1 MQPINYGVEIQDPT
15 QSFLSAFQTGAAI
28 QDIGLKKQQQQQQM
42 ANQKVIL
49 DGLAKI
55 RQPGATVDD
64 VANLAMIL
72 PKDQSETV
80 LKAFALKTDAQKQ
93 NALGSAGKVV
103 SALFAGENDIA
114 MQYLNDQATSMRNS
128 GNEEGAKFLDTWR
141 DVTRVNPTASQNFF
155 TAELLRLPGGD
166 KIVENIIKLGGE
178 RRLEAEAKPK
188 LAELEAKAISA
199 GVAADFARPV
209 AEAELAKTKAETI
222 APSVRESIDFAN
234 LKPDQQQT
242 FKALQILK
250 KPPAAVTNVNV
261 SNVDKTASAELG
273 KLIPDLY
280 NQGNAAST
288 QLADIARYRVSLD
301 TAITGPFADQRLAG
315 ARIANALGFVG
326 DKGINSSRE
335 LIQGN
340 AEMALGARG
349 MLKGQGEI
357 TKDEQKLL
365 IQARAGDINFTKGEL
380 KTLFN
385 VFERASTAQYTQS
398 RKLLESASKES
409 PTARMFLDNMQPLP
423 QPEPLKP
430 AAPPAP
436 AAPAAPVAPGMP
448 AGFRVIQRG

>member
-1 MQPINYGVEIQDPT
+1 MAQINPFQGPVNYSVDVQSPFEAAIGGFKIGQAGAEMQAQAQAREQK
-15 QSFLSAFQTGAAI
+15 QKFQTGLSDFFKKPDRTYEDLEQLLPFA
-28 QDIGLKKQQQQQQM
+28 DKQQFEALTKVGEGMERRKLDTEKRFSAQTLLALESDPAVAKTMLQERFE
-42 ANQKVIL
+42 AEKDPNQKRALEAYIKTIDVNPQKAAEMIEL
-49 DGLAKI
+49 T
-55 RQPGATVDD
+55 GAATFG
-64 VANLAMIL
+64 
-72 PKDQSETV
+72 KDWY
-80 LKAFALKTDAQKQ
+80 KGITDAR
-93 NALGSAGKVV
+93 
-103 SALFAGENDIA
+103 
-114 MQYLNDQATSMRNS
+114 T
-128 GNEEGAKFLDTWR
+128 
-141 DVTRVNPTASQNFF
+141 
-155 TAELLRLPGGD
+155 
-166 KIVENIIKLGGE
+166 E
-178 RRLEAEAKPK
+178 RRTAAQAPATLAEAEAKAIQEGVK
-188 LAELEAKAISA
+188 AE
-199 GVAADFARPV
+199 FARPV
-209 AEAELAKTKAETI
+209 AMAELAKTKAETL
-222 APSVRESIDFAN
+222 APAVRESIDFAN
-234 LKPDQQQT
+234 LKPEQQQT

-326 DKGINSSRE
+326 DKAINSSRE

-349 MLKGQGEI
+349 MMKGQGEI

-398 RKLLESASKES
+398 KKLLESAARES
-409 PTARMFLDNMQPLP
+409 PTARMFLENMQPLE
-423 QPEPLKP
+423 QPEAPKP
-430 AAPPAP
+430 AAPTAP
-436 AAPAAPVAPGMP
+436 AAPAATAVPGMP
-448 AGFRVIQRG
+448 AGFRVIQRGQ

>member
-1 MQPINYGVEIQDPT
+1 MEGISKDQQQNTLRRTGQLLSSLQLNPTIAVDLLNQEAEAAKNSNDPDDAAFFT
-15 QSFLSAFQTGAAI
+15 RLATAAADPAQGPSVAFKAIVQSAAAI
-28 QDIGLKKQQQQQQM
+28 PGSDKFFETIDKGL
-42 ANQKVIL
+42 
-49 DGLAKI
+49 
-55 RQPGATVDD
+55 
-64 VANLAMIL
+64 
-72 PKDQSETV
+72 S
-80 LKAFALKTDAQKQ
+80 
-93 NALGSAGKVV
+93 
-103 SALFAGENDIA
+103 
-114 MQYLNDQATSMRNS
+114 
-128 GNEEGAKFLDTWR
+128 
-141 DVTRVNPTASQNFF
+141 TARS
-155 TAELLRLPGGD
+155 
-166 KIVENIIKLGGE
+166 
-178 RRLEAEAKPK
+178 EAEAKPK
-188 LAELEAKAISA
+188 LAELEAKAIEA
-199 GVAADFARPV
+199 GVKAENARPL
-209 AEAELAKTKAETI
+209 AKAELKKIEAETL
-222 APSVRESIDFAN
+222 APSVREAIDFKN
-234 LKPDQQQT
+234 LSPADQTMFQN
-242 FKALQILK
+242 LQILK
-250 KPPAAVTNVNV
+250 KPPAAMTKVDVF
-261 SNVDKTASAELG
+261 NVDKTASAELG

-409 PTARMFLDNMQPLP
+409 PTARMFLDNMQPLA
-423 QPEPLKP
+423 QPEPPKP

-436 AAPAAPVAPGMP
+436 AVPAAPAAPGMP